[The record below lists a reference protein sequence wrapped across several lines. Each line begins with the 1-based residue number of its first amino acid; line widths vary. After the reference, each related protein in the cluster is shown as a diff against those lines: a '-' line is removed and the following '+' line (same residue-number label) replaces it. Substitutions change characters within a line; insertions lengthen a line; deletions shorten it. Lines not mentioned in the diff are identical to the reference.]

1 MSFSTPLNARVQLLS
16 VSALFASIM
25 SSDKVIN
32 PKKITNTR
40 QRQTLSHHR
49 CISATWTI
57 RILVVDPH
65 CVYTIIPLEII
76 AHMPTVHNVWSIYF
90 G

>member
-1 MSFSTPLNARVQLLS
+1 
-16 VSALFASIM
+16 M

-32 PKKITNTR
+32 PKKSLTQDQTQDSD

-49 CISATWTI
+49 CISATWII

-76 AHMPTVHNVWSIYF
+76 VHMPTVHNAWSSYF